1 MLNHFINSEYVGLV
15 PLFVFIVLF
24 GILKDRG

>member
-1 MLNHFINSEYVGLV
+1 MLHNFINSEYVGLV
-15 PLFVFIVLF
+15 PLIVFIILF